1 MPEMKKD
8 ARLTLEV
15 APADSSVQSGV
26 MHLERSG
33 EHGKLAVPPTQMPVA
48 AYTTPGSNTGGP
60 SGAPRAKLIQEADR
74 AIRGDLEKFPRALQC
89 YDLLSHDQEA
99 LANWDMANFITVR
112 KLGYNDHGRVHAWVT
127 AAASLA
133 ILELLLEAGVRG
145 DVVESGSGE
154 IDDMYAVVI
163 LGTMLHDIGNQ
174 VHRAGHE
181 AHGVALAI
189 PILDRVLGAVYADI
203 AKRTKIRAFILHSI
217 NCHDLNPLPLT
228 LEAGITAVA
237 DGTDI
242 TKGRGRKAYALGS
255 VDIHS
260 ISALAVERVTIA
272 RGADK
277 PVEIRVMMINSA
289 GLFQVEDTLA
299 KKVINTPLAKYVDLL
314 AYTDETRDSDERV
327 VKKVKLAGRE
337 FTNVD

>member
-1 MPEMKKD
+1 MPEMKKN
-8 ARLTLEV
+8 ARLTIDV
-15 APADSSVQSGV
+15 TAGHSSDLTRAGV
-26 MHLERSG
+26 VHLERG
-33 EHGKLAVPPTQMPVA
+33 GADGPVTPMPVA
-48 AYTTPGSNTGGP
+48 AYTTPGSGL
-60 SGAPRAKLIQEADR
+60 SGTNAPRAKLIQEADR
-74 AIRGDLEKFPRALQC
+74 AIRGDLEKFPKALKA
-89 YDLLSHDQEA
+89 YDLLSHDMEA

-127 AAASLA
+127 GAASLA

-145 DVVESGSGE
+145 DVVESGTGDV
-154 IDDMYAVVI
+154 DDMYTVVL

-174 VHRAGHE
+174 VHRHGHE

-189 PILDRVLGAVYADI
+189 PILERVLGAVYDDI
-203 AKRTKIRAFILHSI
+203 SKRTKLRAFILHSI
-217 NCHDLNPLPLT
+217 DCHDLNPLPLT

-260 ISALAVERVTIA
+260 ISALAVEQVTIA

-314 AYTDETRDSDERV
+314 AYTDERRDSDERV
-327 VKKVKLAGRE
+327 VKKVKLQGKE
-337 FTNVD
+337 FTNVE

>member
-1 MPEMKKD
+1 MPEMKKN
-8 ARLTLEV
+8 ARLTLDV
-15 APADSSVQSGV
+15 TSPDSSVQSGV

-33 EHGKLAVPPTQMPVA
+33 EQPQTPMPAA
-48 AYTTPGSNTGGP
+48 AYTTPGSGVGP
-60 SGAPRAKLIQEADR
+60 IGAPRAKLIQEADR
-74 AIRGDLEKFPRALQC
+74 AIRGDLEKFPKALQA
-89 YDLLSHDQEA
+89 YDALSHDLEA

-145 DVVESGSGE
+145 DVVESGTGDV
-154 IDDMYAVVI
+154 DDMYTVVI

-174 VHRAGHE
+174 VHRANHE

-189 PILDRVLGAVYADI
+189 PILERVLGGVYPDVS
-203 AKRTKIRAFILHSI
+203 KRTKIRAFILHSI
-217 NCHDLNPLPLT
+217 NCHDLSPLPLT

-242 TKGRGRKAYALGS
+242 TKGRGRKAYSLGS

-299 KKVINTPLAKYVDLL
+299 KKVINTPLSRYVDLL
-314 AYTDETRDSDERV
+314 AYTDESRDNDERV
-327 VKKVKLAGRE
+327 VKKVKLEGRE
-337 FTNVD
+337 FINVE